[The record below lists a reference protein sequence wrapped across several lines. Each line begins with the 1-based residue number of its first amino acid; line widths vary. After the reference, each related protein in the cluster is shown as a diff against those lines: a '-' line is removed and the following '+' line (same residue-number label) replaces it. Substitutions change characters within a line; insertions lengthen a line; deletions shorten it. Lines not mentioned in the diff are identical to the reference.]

1 MTTEKIAVSV
11 PSEVLS
17 RARAAVRAGAA
28 PSLSAYVSRALEQ
41 QTMLEA
47 LEKMLDEM
55 LEESGGPLTP
65 EEKRRIDRELL
76 GPRRRKS
83 R

>member
-11 PSEVLS
+11 PSDVLAK
-17 RARAAVRAGAA
+17 ARAAVRAGVA
-28 PSLSAYVSRALEQ
+28 PSLSAYVSRAIEHQ
-41 QTMLEA
+41 SMLED
-47 LEKMLDEM
+47 LQKMLDEM

-76 GPRRRKS
+76 GSRRRKS